1 MGCRG
6 EQPEQGL
13 RVHGADL
20 HKLVGSGLGG
30 TYCCWHCFSGPGVS
44 TSLQQ
49 QQVAI
54 GTGWRQCC
62 SRCLLWARGGQCVT
76 LSARGLMTNKTR
88 TRAWQVRA
96 KHGFWDSGLGPN
108 PGSSLHNHTKL
119 HFHHLGTE
127 RTNNK
132 KHRGRASTGFGVD

>member
-6 EQPEQGL
+6 EQPQQGL
-13 RVHGADL
+13 RVHRADL
-20 HKLVGSGLGG
+20 HKLVGFGLGG

-49 QQVAI
+49 QQVVI

-62 SRCLLWARGGQCVT
+62 SRCLLWARGGQRVI

-96 KHGFWDSGLGPN
+96 KHGLWDSGLGPN
-108 PGSSLHNHTKL
+108 PSFSFTQPCKASFPSLGNRK
-119 HFHHLGTE
+119 
-127 RTNNK
+127 
-132 KHRGRASTGFGVD
+132 V